1 MKLEPLYSG
10 GFIMVRY
17 GKELCRDIQGSGWT
31 LLPHL
36 YGQVLVKTSD
46 WPTES
51 EALFDACLGTHRGEV
66 MHRS

>member
-1 MKLEPLYSG
+1 MVKSYAEVYRGQG
-10 GFIMVRY
+10 G
-17 GKELCRDIQGSGWT
+17 LCS
-31 LLPHL
+31 PHL
-36 YGQVLVKTSD
+36 YGHVLVKTSD